1 MKRIPL
7 FACLLLAVWPFL
19 FFWQFAGGQ
28 QIFFFGDTAQ
38 FWYPTHVAYA
48 NALRAGHLPLWTP
61 EIFGGFPLYAEMQIG
76 ALYPPQAAPFYGH
89 RRYHAAGAYDC
100 SAARPFWC
108 GVQAEL
114 LRFTCHE
121 SYRES
126 RVSGVGR
133 GNR

>member
-7 FACLLLAVWPFL
+7 FACLLLAAWPFL

-61 EIFGGFPLYAEMQIG
+61 EVFGGFPLYAEMQIG
-76 ALYPPQAAPFYGH
+76 ALYPPHLLLYAILPTDLAVNYDILLHLAWLSVGMFLLA
-89 RRYHAAGAYDC
+89 RR
-100 SAARPFWC
+100 
-108 GVQAEL
+108 
-114 LRFTCHE
+114 
-121 SYRES
+121 
-126 RVSGVGR
+126 
-133 GNR
+133 